1 VKFIKTIG
9 ENGMSAT
16 IRLGPFIQAE
26 WNHGYESTPCF
37 LLLIIAYFILLHTP
51 LYVYLSYTLFSMWS
65 LRGLPYWLREIPDI
79 IFRSDNAPFKVI
91 ASPTLYKKKFCEI
104 IKHSIWQEVSKFA
117 ASYGEIRYNDHQQVE
132 RREIVCITRRSH
144 HLGSGLFPL

>member
-1 VKFIKTIG
+1 MLSSVIAHGDKKKGVTYDGRSLIINGKRELLFSGSIHYPRSTPEMWPELIQKAKRGGLNVIQTYVFWNIHEPEQGKFNFEGPYDLVKFIKTIG

-51 LYVYLSYTLFSMWS
+51 LYVYLSYTLFSM
-65 LRGLPYWLREIPDI
+65 
-79 IFRSDNAPFKVI
+79 
-91 ASPTLYKKKFCEI
+91 
-104 IKHSIWQEVSKFA
+104 
-117 ASYGEIRYNDHQQVE
+117 
-132 RREIVCITRRSH
+132 
-144 HLGSGLFPL
+144 